1 MQQMSLFGDV
11 HIQHTHIVNVASVPQ
26 LSPFRYPGGKTWLVP
41 CLRRWLS
48 PHMRQQVGLSPVRP
62 VQLIEPFAGGGIISL
77 TTAAERLADH
87 VTMVEI
93 DEDVAAVWQ
102 TIFDD
107 VDRAWLVSDIA
118 TFDLTFG
125 NVEAFL
131 ARTDLTLR
139 EQAFRTILR
148 NRINHG
154 GILAQGAGLVKKG
167 EAGKGMRS
175 RWYPATLKRRIQNI
189 ITIRDRITFI
199 RGDGMNILREHIDC
213 VDDVF
218 FIDPPYTAAG
228 KKAGSRLY
236 THSELDHEE
245 LFEIVSRLQGDFLM
259 TYDDAD
265 GTRSLAQQYGFD
277 MQIVLMKNTH
287 HAKMTE
293 LLIGR
298 NLEWLR
304 SLYQNSSLT
313 DLPS

>member
-1 MQQMSLFGDV
+1 MQQMTLFDDIHV
-11 HIQHTHIVNVASVPQ
+11 QQAQIVNIASVPQ

-41 CLRRWLS
+41 RLRRWLS
-48 PHMRQQVGLSPVRP
+48 PHTRQQVGLNPVRP
-62 VQLIEPFAGGGIISL
+62 AQLIEPFAGGGIISL

-102 TIFDD
+102 TVLDD
-107 VDRAWLVSDIA
+107 ANRAWLAHEIA
-118 TFDLTFG
+118 TFDLTYEH
-125 NVEAFL
+125 VEAFL

-154 GILAQGAGLVKKG
+154 GILAQGAGLIKKG

-175 RWYPATLKRRIQNI
+175 RWYPATLKRRIQNMVA
-189 ITIRDRITFI
+189 IRDRITFI
-199 RGDGMNILREHIDC
+199 CGDGMTILRQHIDC
-213 VDDVF
+213 TDDVF
-218 FIDPPYTAAG
+218 FLDPPYTAAG

-245 LFEIVSRLQGDFLM
+245 LFELASKLRGDFLM

-265 GTRSLAQQYGFD
+265 GVRSLAHRYGFD
-277 MQIVLMKNTH
+277 TQIVPMKNTH

-304 SLYQNSSLT
+304 ALH
-313 DLPS
+313 P

>member
-1 MQQMSLFGDV
+1 MQQMSLFDDV
-11 HIQHTHIVNVASVPQ
+11 HVQHTYIVNVASVAQ

-48 PHMRQQVGLSPVRP
+48 PHTRQQFGLTPVRP
-62 VQLIEPFAGGGIISL
+62 AHLIEPFAGGGIISL

-107 VDRAWLVSDIA
+107 ANRAWLAQEIA
-118 TFDLTFG
+118 SFDLTYK
-125 NVEAFL
+125 NIEAFL
-131 ARTDLTLR
+131 TRTDLTLR
-139 EQAFRTILR
+139 ERAFRTILR

-154 GILAQGAGLVKKG
+154 GILAQGADLVKKG
-167 EAGKGMRS
+167 EAGKGIRS

-189 ITIRDRITFI
+189 VAIQDRITFI
-199 RGDGMNILREHIDC
+199 RDDGMNILRKYMDCIDN
-213 VDDVF
+213 VF
-218 FIDPPYTAAG
+218 FIDPPYTVAG
-228 KKAGSRLY
+228 KKAGRRLY

-245 LFEIVSRLQGDFLM
+245 LFEIVSRLRGDFLM

-265 GTRSLAQQYGFD
+265 GVRSLAHQYSFD
-277 MQIVLMKNTH
+277 MQVVPMKNTH
-287 HAKMTE
+287 HTKMTE

-304 SLYQNSSLT
+304 SLC
-313 DLPS
+313 P

>member
-1 MQQMSLFGDV
+1 MQQMTLFDDIHV
-11 HIQHTHIVNVASVPQ
+11 QQAQIVNIASVPQ

-41 CLRRWLS
+41 RLRRWLS
-48 PHMRQQVGLSPVRP
+48 PHTRQQVGLNPVRP
-62 VQLIEPFAGGGIISL
+62 AQLIEPFAGGGIISL

-102 TIFDD
+102 TVLDD
-107 VDRAWLVSDIA
+107 ANRAWLAHEIA
-118 TFDLTFG
+118 TFDLTHEH
-125 NVEAFL
+125 VEAFL

-154 GILAQGAGLVKKG
+154 GILAQGAGLIKKG

-175 RWYPATLKRRIQNI
+175 RWYPATLRRRIQNMVA
-189 ITIRDRITFI
+189 IRDRLTFI
-199 RGDGMNILREHIDC
+199 CGDGMTILRQHIDC
-213 VDDVF
+213 TDDVF
-218 FIDPPYTAAG
+218 FLDPPYTAAG

-236 THSELDHEE
+236 THSELNHEE
-245 LFEIVSRLQGDFLM
+245 LFEIASKLRGDFLM

-265 GTRSLAQQYGFD
+265 GVRSLAQRYGFD
-277 MQIVLMKNTH
+277 TQIVPMKNTH

-304 SLYQNSSLT
+304 ALH
-313 DLPS
+313 P

>member
-1 MQQMSLFGDV
+1 MQQMTLFDGIHV
-11 HIQHTHIVNVASVPQ
+11 QQAPIVNIASVPQ

-41 CLRRWLS
+41 RLRRWLS
-48 PHMRQQVGLSPVRP
+48 PHIRRRVGLNPVRP
-62 VQLIEPFAGGGIISL
+62 AQLIEPFAGGGIIGL

-102 TIFDD
+102 TVLDD
-107 VDRAWLVSDIA
+107 ANRAWLAHEIA
-118 TFDLTFG
+118 TFDLTYEH
-125 NVEAFL
+125 VEALL

-139 EQAFRTILR
+139 ERAFRTILR

-154 GILAQGAGLVKKG
+154 GILAQGAGLIKKG
-167 EAGKGMRS
+167 EAGKGLRS
-175 RWYPATLKRRIQNI
+175 RWYPATLKRRIQNLGA
-189 ITIRDRITFI
+189 IRDRITFLC
-199 RGDGMNILREHIDC
+199 GDGMTILRQHIDC
-213 VDDVF
+213 TDDVF
-218 FIDPPYTAAG
+218 FLDPPYTAAG

-245 LFEIVSRLQGDFLM
+245 LFEIASKLRGDFLM

-265 GTRSLAQQYGFD
+265 GVRSLARRYGFD
-277 MQIVLMKNTH
+277 TQIVPMKNTH

-304 SLYQNSSLT
+304 DAHS
-313 DLPS
+313 